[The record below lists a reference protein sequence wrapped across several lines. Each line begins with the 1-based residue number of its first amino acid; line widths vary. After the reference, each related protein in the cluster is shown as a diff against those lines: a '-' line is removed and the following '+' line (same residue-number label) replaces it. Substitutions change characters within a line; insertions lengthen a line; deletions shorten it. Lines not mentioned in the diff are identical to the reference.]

1 MNTSKNIIARIL
13 NKFKWQTFK
22 ENSFNIVLTTGLI
35 GLSTVLYFHNVA
47 CTKTIN
53 DGLPSIMNNRIQS
66 NVHNN
71 FIVGVTLK
79 CAPSV
84 VSIEIKN
91 SKLFSPQTGEP
102 RIISTG
108 SGFVVKD
115 GGWIMTNAHVIMN
128 KPNAIIN
135 IITTAGDT
143 YEATVEDIDLKLD
156 LALLKINSHKL
167 HALALGRSENITPG
181 EWVVALG
188 SPLALRNTITAGVV
202 S

>member
-1 MNTSKNIIARIL
+1 MNTSKNIIARII

-22 ENSFNIVLTTGLI
+22 EHAFNVVLTTGLI
-35 GLSTVLYFHNVA
+35 GLSTVLYFHNAA
-47 CTKTIN
+47 CTKPIN
-53 DGLPSIMNNRIQS
+53 DGLPNVMNNRVQS
-66 NVHNN
+66 TVHNN
-71 FIVGVTLK
+71 FIVGVTKK

-84 VSIEIKN
+84 VAIEVKN
-91 SKLFSPQTGEP
+91 SKVFSPETGKP

-115 GGWIMTNAHVIMN
+115 DGWIMTNAHVIMN
-128 KPNAIIN
+128 KPNAVID

-143 YEATVEDIDLKLD
+143 YEATIEDIDLKLD
-156 LALLKINSHKL
+156 LALLKISSYKL